1 MKNEN
6 QFVRVFY
13 SIEVGR
19 KNKTFYL
26 IYNKCNIDRICYIII
41 LKFIIKR

>member
-26 IYNKCNIDRICYIII
+26 IYNKSNIDRNMLYNYFKIYN
-41 LKFIIKR
+41 

>member
-6 QFVRVFY
+6 QFVYVFY

-26 IYNKCNIDRICYIII
+26 IYNKCNIDRNMSYNYFKIYN
-41 LKFIIKR
+41 

>member
-19 KNKTFYL
+19 KNKIFYL
-26 IYNKCNIDRICYIII
+26 IYNKCNIDRNMLYNYFKIYN
-41 LKFIIKR
+41 